1 MATALG
7 GALFLALTY
16 LLSVIAIRSWGVS
29 KGQAGAFGFIG
40 AIVILFVSLTAYDY
54 YETRQI
60 KEAIKAEA
68 TKKKDWLKQLCD
80 ERKSKGE
87 IPGAGC

>member
-1 MATALG
+1 MAEALG
-7 GALFLALTY
+7 GALFLGLMY
-16 LLSVIAIRSWGVS
+16 LLSAIAIRSRGVS
-29 KGQAGAFGFIG
+29 KGQAGVFGFIG
-40 AIVILFVSLTAYDY
+40 AIVVLLATLIAYDY

-60 KEAIKAEA
+60 KEAVKAEA